1 MITIKANLLN
11 VGECIALWEVIGMAF
26 PKDVS
31 HATARQDLKTAA
43 THPHSER
50 QLYNIRKRKK
60 KIMEMIYARM
70 KRYCYKCFEIGKTM
84 PKSDKKAIQVSLKIK
99 LFVLGSHAYVSKK
112 R

>member
-31 HATARQDLKTAA
+31 HATAGQDLKTAA

-50 QLYNIRKRKK
+50 QLYNIRENNKK
-60 KIMEMIYARM
+60 DYGNYLCKNETLWLQM
-70 KRYCYKCFEIGKTM
+70 F
-84 PKSDKKAIQVSLKIK
+84 
-99 LFVLGSHAYVSKK
+99 
-112 R
+112 